1 MAAELMGSRHGT
13 DEICSRPPRDA
24 IKMDWSD
31 VIQKMVN
38 LANEVGEISVDQFSE
53 LIPAAMTDDDIE
65 HPIEALNGNGVW
77 IRIPILIVAPH
88 GLHFWASVFG

>member
-1 MAAELMGSRHGT
+1 
-13 DEICSRPPRDA
+13 
-24 IKMDWSD
+24 MDWSD

-65 HPIEALNGNGVW
+65 HLIEALNGKGVW
-77 IRIPILIVAPH
+77 IVE
-88 GLHFWASVFG
+88 